1 MRNKSINHFHV
12 CGFRYYNLDAYYR
25 RQMEKEQQKG
35 FKKIPQTERTIFN
48 DEEQRRYVSV
58 HATLFEFIKK
68 LQRTWQ

>member
-1 MRNKSINHFHV
+1 
-12 CGFRYYNLDAYYR
+12 
-25 RQMEKEQQKG
+25 MEKAQQKG

-68 LQRTWQ
+68 LQRTWQLCCDLH